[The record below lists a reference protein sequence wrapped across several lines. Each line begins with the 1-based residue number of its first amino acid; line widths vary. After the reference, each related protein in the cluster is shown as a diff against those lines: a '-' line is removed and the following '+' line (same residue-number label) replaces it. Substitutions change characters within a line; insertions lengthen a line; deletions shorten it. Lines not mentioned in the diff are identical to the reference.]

1 MMVESGTE
9 TKGFA
14 SGDRIFF
21 LITESQTDRVEVWI
35 GASHEDVMGAL
46 EAVGQTALRIVN
58 LTELE
63 GWMEKAVASILHH
76 KAQAL
81 PAGTVSS
88 MSDLIREGMS
98 GYFVAFG
105 EHVKGA
111 GDVALGK
118 AAGEAD
124 RGRVV
129 GKMLAAGRTLTL
141 VVPFD
146 ILSVTMQRMLAVK
159 SGNADPDYLVCR

>member
-9 TKGFA
+9 IEGFI

-21 LITESQTDRVEVWI
+21 VITESPTDRAEVWV
-35 GASHEDVMGAL
+35 GATHEDVMGAL
-46 EAVGQTALRIVN
+46 EAVGKTALRIVN

-63 GWMEKAVASILHH
+63 GWMEKAVASILNH

-81 PAGTVSS
+81 PAGTASS
-88 MSDLIREGMS
+88 MRDLIRDGMS

-111 GDVALGK
+111 GDAALGK

-129 GKMLAAGRTLTL
+129 GKMLAAGRTVTL
-141 VVPFD
+141 AVPFD
-146 ILSVTMQRMLAVK
+146 LLNVTMQRMLAVK
-159 SGNADPDYLVCR
+159 SGQADPDYLGCR

>member
-9 TKGFA
+9 TKGFT

-21 LITESQTDRVEVWI
+21 LITELQTDRAEVWI
-35 GASHEDVMGAL
+35 GATHEDVMGAL

-63 GWMEKAVASILHH
+63 GWMEKAVASILNH

-88 MSDLIREGMS
+88 MSDLIRDGMS

-105 EHVKGA
+105 AHVKGA
-111 GDVALGK
+111 GDAALGK
-118 AAGEAD
+118 AACEAD
-124 RGRVV
+124 RGRVI
-129 GKMLAAGRTLTL
+129 GKMLAAGRTVTL
-141 VVPFD
+141 AVPFD
-146 ILSVTMQRMLAVK
+146 LLNVTMQRMLAVK
-159 SGNADPDYLVCR
+159 SGKADPDHRVCR